1 MITLAN
7 IAKIVEGHLIG
18 DDCEIASI
26 GIDSRNITQNQLF
39 IGIKGENFDGN
50 TYAFDAIKQGAAAV
64 LVNDADTK
72 ARPAVIVKDTRLAL
86 GKLASD
92 WRHQFS
98 LPIVAVTGSNGKTT
112 VKEMLVSILN
122 AATYKENSLDVTK
135 VHATIGNLNNDIG
148 LPLTLLKMTDQHAYV
163 VIEMGMNHL
172 GEINYLTNI
181 TQPTVA
187 VISNAGTAHIGQLGS
202 RENIAKA
209 KGEIF
214 AGLAH
219 DGVAVINADDDFAG
233 YWKSLCST
241 KKTITFGLNK
251 QADVFASFKEFD
263 AVNKINLT
271 TPSGNI
277 SFELNL
283 LGQHNIYNALAA
295 SACAVALGIS
305 NTDIANGLSNM
316 QAVKGRLQRKVGL
329 NGAVLI
335 DDTYNANPD
344 SMKAAIDALK
354 TFATHTIFVMGDMGE
369 LGIDAAQMHAEIG
382 AYAKQQH
389 INQLMT
395 FGDLSE
401 LATRQ
406 FGINNQDAT
415 QNAQHFKSLESLI
428 ATLKASMQ
436 PNVTVLVKGS
446 RFMQMER
453 VINALE
459 LKPSLQKSETLR
471 TANLQANTK
480 SSLGDE

>member
-64 LVNDADTK
+64 LVHDADTK

-112 VKEMLVSILN
+112 VKEMLVAILN

-148 LPLTLLKMTDQHAYV
+148 LPLTLLKMTDQHAYA

-263 AVNKINLT
+263 AVNQINLT

-406 FGINNQDAT
+406 FGTNNQDAT

-459 LKPSLQKSETLR
+459 LKPNLQKSETLR
-471 TANLQANTK
+471 TANLQENTK